1 MEFEVS
7 TGAHLKEVRLRL
19 GWCAAELARHLSIS
33 VDEVM
38 LIEQSKK
45 TLSVELSVKLK
56 ATFADLIRFADDYSA
71 RLKQDPVAE
80 KIMLTKR
87 LSQITGSSL
96 FHLNEKD
103 FVE

>member
-1 MEFEVS
+1 MDFEVS
-7 TGAHLKEVRLRL
+7 TGAQLKEIRLRL
-19 GWCAAELARHLSIS
+19 GWCAAELARHLSVS
-33 VDEVM
+33 ATEVI
-38 LIEQSKK
+38 LIEQSEQG
-45 TLSVELSVKLK
+45 LSAEFK
-56 ATFADLIRFADDYSA
+56 AVCANLVRFADDYSA

-80 KIMLTKR
+80 KVMSTKR